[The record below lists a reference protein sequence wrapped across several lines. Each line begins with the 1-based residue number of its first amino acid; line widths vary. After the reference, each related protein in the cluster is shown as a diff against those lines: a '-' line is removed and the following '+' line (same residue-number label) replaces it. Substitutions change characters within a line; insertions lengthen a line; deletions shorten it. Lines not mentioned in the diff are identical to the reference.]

1 MYHLYIDKDY
11 CYKLNQISMKR
22 SILFLLLF
30 VMTQLVNAQS
40 ITIYVSPSGNNQNSG
55 KSADAPLVT
64 LQKALEN
71 WAAIK
76 KSGQTVSEAIIS
88 LTGGTY
94 HLSEPVKITPENGG
108 SGTSTL
114 IIRSADNQKAVFNG
128 AKRISGWKKSKKNIW
143 IAAIPEAKVGTWN
156 FSQLYVNAEPRV
168 LARFPNEGF
177 FMVAGFPDG
186 GGDDDYQTNSK
197 RFEFK
202 KGDIDPLWK
211 NLKDVRVIVY
221 HFWSDSH
228 QVIDTIDSKTDIV
241 TFNHESEKRFTDD
254 FSNEGARY
262 IVENVLE
269 GLDSPG
275 EWYLDRHKGL
285 LYYMPMP
292 GENMETIEI
301 TAPVTKEFIRF
312 EGASNRNPVENV
324 TIENIAFE
332 YSNFNL
338 PENDANDYQGSMTI
352 PASVTVIAARNINL
366 KNCSFTNLG
375 SFAFDIQKA
384 CSNITV
390 VGNKLEHLAAGAF
403 KINGGTEIDSLMDR
417 TRNITVSDN
426 EILHYG
432 EKYPSAVGI
441 LLMNAEDCYIGHNHI
456 FDGWYT
462 GISVGWVWGYQRS
475 VSRNNIIE
483 FNHIHKIGQGL
494 LSDMGGIY
502 TLGVSPGTVIRNN
515 LIHDVESN
523 KYGGWGIYNDEGSS
537 YILIENNI
545 VYNTKYAAYNINYA
559 KKLTV
564 RNNIFALGRLE
575 VVNLG
580 RQEPHNTVCF
590 EKNIVYWNSV
600 NDPFIGWKEKLYVFQ
615 QNQNDTTQPTYT
627 NTFNADSNIYYNSL
641 QSLESLRFK
650 GVSWDEWH
658 QKGKDVNSLYTDPM
672 FVNPEKY
679 DFTLKFGSPAF
690 KLGFKNID
698 ITKVGPRRK

>member
-1 MYHLYIDKDY
+1 
-11 CYKLNQISMKR
+11 MKR
-22 SILFLLLF
+22 SILFLLLIALA
-30 VMTQLVNAQS
+30 QLANAQS
-40 ITIYVSPSGNNQNSG
+40 VTICVSPEGNDQNSG
-55 KSADAPLVT
+55 KSVEAPLAT
-64 LQKALEN
+64 LQKALDN
-71 WAAIK
+71 WAVMK
-76 KSGQTVSEAIIS
+76 KSNQTVSEAIIS
-88 LTGGTY
+88 LAGGTY

-108 SGTSTL
+108 SEKSSL
-114 IIRSADNQKAVFNG
+114 ILRSADDQKAVFNG
-128 AKRISGWKKSKKNIW
+128 ARKITGWKKAKNKLW
-143 IAAIPEAKVGTWN
+143 MAQVPEAKEGKWLFN
-156 FSQLYVNAEPRV
+156 QLFVNGKQKT

-177 FMVAGFPDG
+177 FTVARFPDG
-186 GGDDDYQTNSK
+186 GGDIDYQTNAK

-228 QVIDTIDSKTDIV
+228 LVIDTVDSKTNIV
-241 TFNHESEKRFTDD
+241 GFKHESEKRFTDD

-269 GLDSPG
+269 ALDSPG

-292 GENMETIEI
+292 GENMETAEI

-312 EGASNRNPVENV
+312 EGASNRVPVENV
-324 TIENIAFE
+324 TVENIAFE

-352 PASVTVIAARNINL
+352 PASVTAIAARNITL

-384 CSNITV
+384 CSNISV

-403 KINGGTEIDSLMDR
+403 KINGGTENDPLMDR
-417 TRNITVSDN
+417 TRNIIVSDN

-441 LLMNAEDCYIGHNHI
+441 LLMNAEGCYIGHNHI

-475 VSRNNIIE
+475 VSRDNIIE
-483 FNHIHKIGQGL
+483 FNHIHQIGQGL

-523 KYGGWGIYNDEGSS
+523 KYGGWGIYNDEGSTG
-537 YILIENNI
+537 ILIENNI
-545 VYNTKYAAYNINYA
+545 VYNTKYAAYNIHYA
-559 KKLTV
+559 KELTV

-575 VVNLG
+575 VLNRG
-580 RQEPHNTVCF
+580 KQEPHNTVYF
-590 EKNIVYWNSV
+590 ENNIVYWNSV
-600 NDPFIGWKEKLYVFQ
+600 KDPYTGNWKDLPYVFH
-615 QNQNDTTQPTYT
+615 QNPNSTTQPTFT
-627 NTFNADSNIYYNSL
+627 STFDADYNIYFNPL
-641 QSLESLRFK
+641 QSLDSLRFN
-650 GVSWDEWH
+650 GMNWDQWQ
-658 QKGKDVNSLYTDPM
+658 QKGKDIHSLYTDPL

-679 DFTLKFGSPAF
+679 DFTLKPTSPAF
-690 KLGFKNID
+690 ELGFKNID
-698 ITKVGPRRK
+698 MSEVGPRK